1 MEPSPDFQGCPIM
14 IASAENNAP
23 LVLVVEDDDLLR
35 LTSSLELVASG
46 FRIIEARSA
55 DEALL
60 ILEST
65 GTIDAIF
72 TDISMPGSMNGL
84 GLAHHVRRKKPWV
97 YVLITSGDPMLPEA
111 AIPDQ
116 SDFVPKPYALTS
128 IAELLRRR
136 IRRGECN

>member
-1 MEPSPDFQGCPIM
+1 M
-14 IASAENNAP
+14 IASAEYEPP
-23 LVLVVEDDDLLR
+23 LVLVVEDDDFLR
-35 LTSSLELVASG
+35 LTSSLELAASG
-46 FRIIEARSA
+46 FRTLEARSA

-65 GTIDAIF
+65 GSIDAIF

-97 YVLITSGDPMLPEA
+97 YVLITSGDHILSEA

-116 SDFVPKPYALTS
+116 SDFVPKPYALPS
-128 IAELLRRR
+128 IAEMLRRH
-136 IRRGECN
+136 IRRGNYN